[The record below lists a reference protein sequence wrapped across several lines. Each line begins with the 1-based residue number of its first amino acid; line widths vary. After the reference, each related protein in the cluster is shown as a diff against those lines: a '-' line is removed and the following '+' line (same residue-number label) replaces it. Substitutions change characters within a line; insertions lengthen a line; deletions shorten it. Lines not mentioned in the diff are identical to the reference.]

1 MKNIL
6 YVLLILSCI
15 LFNSCKAKLKY
26 YPFSDTP
33 YSIFMKGT
41 KSGVMVTSTKQV
53 LIPPN
58 YETIDR
64 YLVGETYPPTS
75 KQIFY
80 IGYYPLD
87 TITWNSKS
95 FLFNVNGKLIYTFDE
110 GESIKSLFHYNKQLY
125 LITKKQFLGEQTI
138 PEQTN
143 LIKFDDK
150 LLRLDDNKASE
161 ICSYPVITH
170 LDKNMIYLNSDNQ
183 FGYFDLN
190 TDKKILL
197 KLYKDFQSYLYVK
210 KKNEIWAQKSNSETG
225 KPNPY
230 YDTAIDST
238 LNVKPNTAKNVLM
251 AYDKYYFSETEKGIQ
266 IVDFDGTISPFAYP
280 FLESVKQRAAH
291 YADIHPNY
299 DIIVDKLFAFSLQKE
314 GAIMG
319 IIDQSGK
326 IILPAEFNLIG
337 MQTIHFYYQPSKELF
352 QFFKDNK
359 LLNFYYFTVKNE
371 DKHDVYALYNQ
382 DGQEI
387 IKLKEDKN
395 DRWTYQFDLMEQNR
409 LQIKFQCSN
418 KTKTYDLKT
427 KELIAIGPR
436 QY

>member
-6 YVLLILSCI
+6 YVLLILFCI

-26 YPFSDTP
+26 YPFTDTP
-33 YSIFMKGT
+33 YSIFMKGSN
-41 KSGVMVTSTKQV
+41 SGVMATETKQV
-53 LIPPN
+53 LIPAK
-58 YETIDR
+58 YAAIDR
-64 YLVGETYPPTS
+64 YLVGKPYPPTS

-80 IGYYPLD
+80 IGYSLIDSTSMSYKD
-87 TITWNSKS
+87 
-95 FLFNVNGKLIYTFDE
+95 FLFNVNGKLIYTFEE
-110 GESIKSLFHYNKQLY
+110 GESLKSLFHYNKQLY

-138 PEQTN
+138 SEQTN
-143 LIKFDDK
+143 LVKYNDK
-150 LLRLDDNKASE
+150 LFRLDDNKAIE

-230 YDTAIDST
+230 YDTVIDST

-251 AYDKYYFSETEKGIQ
+251 AYDKYYFSESEKGIQ
-266 IVDFDGTISPFAYP
+266 IVDFDGTVSPFAYP
-280 FLESVKQRAAH
+280 FLEPVKHRVAH
-291 YADIHPNY
+291 DANIHT
-299 DIIVDKLFAFSLQKE
+299 DHDFIVDKLFAFSLQKE
-314 GAIMG
+314 GDIMG

-337 MQTIHFYYQPSKELF
+337 MQEIHYYYQPSEELRN
-352 QFFKDNK
+352 FFKENK

-371 DKHDVYALYNQ
+371 DNHDVYALYNQ
-382 DGQEI
+382 EGQEI
-387 IKLKEDKN
+387 IKLKEDKK

-418 KTKTYDLKT
+418 KTKIYDLKT
-427 KELIAIGPR
+427 KELIAVGPR
-436 QY
+436 QW